1 MTNPSTRNAGVTGLL
16 AVILFCLVTS
26 ELLRE
31 GLSGP
36 EITAT
41 AAAMIMLA
49 GTELVLVGRRRRHQD
64 PQGETPAVNTSQA
77 EQRP

>member
-1 MTNPSTRNAGVTGLL
+1 MTDPSTRSAGVTGLL

-49 GTELVLVGRRRRHQD
+49 GTELVGRRRRRQD
-64 PQGETPAVNTSQA
+64 PQGETPAVNTAQA
-77 EQRP
+77 EQQP